1 MSMILGFSR
10 VKGSLREIEIMGL
23 VIGPLCAIPFAVA
36 VADCWFTMVVVNI
49 PPLRA
54 LIMIRD

>member
-1 MSMILGFSR
+1 MIPGFSR

-36 VADCWFTMVVVNI
+36 VADCWFAMVVVNI

-54 LIMIRD
+54 LLMIRD